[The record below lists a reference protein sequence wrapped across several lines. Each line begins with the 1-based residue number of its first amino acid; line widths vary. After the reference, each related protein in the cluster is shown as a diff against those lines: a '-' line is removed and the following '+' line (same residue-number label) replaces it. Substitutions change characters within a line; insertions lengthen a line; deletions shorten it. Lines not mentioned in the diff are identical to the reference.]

1 VSSYSIMGSYGW
13 GVEPESDL
21 ERELRLER
29 EAEEAEEEE

>member
-1 VSSYSIMGSYGW
+1 MTYSILGFGE